1 MRLIPLEQLQRGR
14 VAVLEVNTVGRTLL
28 FSISHTAINPA
39 EGNGSDCSQDLWT
52 PSLSSQATHSHSKRE
67 SNILTRSYNTQPQ
80 GRSVRGVVG
89 INNSILIP
97 HLSELSYRIG

>member
-52 PSLSSQATHSHSKRE
+52 PSLSSQATHGQSQGE
-67 SNILTRSYNTQPQ
+67 SNLLTRSSHSQTVCYEES
-80 GRSVRGVVG
+80 GWY
-89 INNSILIP
+89 INKLIP
-97 HLSELSYRIG
+97 LQHTISK